1 MVLENLICKRTLKRH
16 KMHNFS
22 ILGKRWKSS
31 MKTLREVLQES
42 KKIHIEAEPKANEI
56 IHDKEEKEE
65 K

>member
-1 MVLENLICKRTLKRH
+1 
-16 KMHNFS
+16 
-22 ILGKRWKSS
+22 

-42 KKIHIEAEPKANEI
+42 KKLHIEAEPKANEI